1 VESQKRQVKKR
12 LRGGNGKEVE
22 GEGKRNEGKGRGAV
36 KGMEREER
44 K

>member
-1 VESQKRQVKKR
+1 VKKR

-22 GEGKRNEGKGRGAV
+22 GEGKGNEGKGRGAV